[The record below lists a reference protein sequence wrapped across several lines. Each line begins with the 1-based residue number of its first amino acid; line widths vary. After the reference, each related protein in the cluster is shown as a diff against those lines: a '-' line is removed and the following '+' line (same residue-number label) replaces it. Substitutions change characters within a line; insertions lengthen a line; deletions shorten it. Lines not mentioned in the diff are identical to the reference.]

1 MGLTYDFTYI
11 NSKGMSIDFGGHSP
25 FWVEGDSF
33 RSYKYSYSELNGKIS
48 GFYIGL
54 NTYEFDVSI
63 ESDDMAEAVE
73 LTELL
78 RKISIYDIKTTTPGT
93 IKIGE
98 YQTEGYIIGLD
109 YSSEGDDD
117 FYGYE
122 TGLSITIA
130 IENPI
135 WYTEELVRFKPQI
148 ISPGSSEGLNY
159 PFNYPF
165 NYGTRRNIYRQFNND
180 DVLSC
185 PFRMLVYGRA
195 VDPSIRIGSNL
206 YQVNATIAQGGYL
219 VIDSRNK
226 EIYEIQRLGNR
237 VDHIRNRLRGAKG
250 SGQYIFEEISEG
262 YNDVAWDNTFGFDLY
277 LIHESPLPPFFK
289 DE

>member
-33 RSYKYSYSELNGKIS
+33 RSYEYSYSELNGKIS

-63 ESDDMAEAVE
+63 ESDDTEEAVE

-78 RKISIYDIKTTTPGT
+78 RRISSYDIKTNTPGT

-135 WYTEELVRFKPQI
+135 WYTEELVRFKPQV

-165 NYGTRRNIYRQFNND
+165 NYGARRNIYRQFNND

-226 EIYEIQRLGNR
+226 GTESTILETDCVAQKDLVSIFSRRFQKGITMLPGIIHSVSIYILFTN
-237 VDHIRNRLRGAKG
+237 LR
-250 SGQYIFEEISEG
+250 
-262 YNDVAWDNTFGFDLY
+262 Y
-277 LIHESPLPPFFK
+277 LHFSRMS
-289 DE
+289 DRW